1 MTPAQTPRLQS
12 GDKLVVASHNPGKI
26 REIKALLTPFGIE
39 TVSAADLEL
48 PEPEE
53 TGDTFEAN
61 ARLKASAAAD
71 ASGLPALADD
81 SGFCVSALDGGPG
94 IHSARYA
101 GPGKDFGVA
110 MERLNQEIGSEGD
123 RTAWFV
129 CALAIAWPGQTAL
142 TFRGEVWGDAVWPP
156 RGSLGFGYDPMFQP
170 GGHTM
175 TFGEMSPIAKHAM
188 SHRAHAFHLFVEA
201 TLRR

>member
-1 MTPAQTPRLQS
+1 VTSEQTPRFQS
-12 GDKLVVASHNPGKI
+12 GDKLVVASHNSGKI
-26 REIKALLTPFGIE
+26 REIKALLMPFGIE
-39 TVSAADLEL
+39 TVSAADLNI

-53 TGDTFEAN
+53 TGHTFEAN
-61 ARLKASAAAD
+61 AQLKASAAAD
-71 ASGLPALADD
+71 ASSLPALADD
-81 SGFCVSALDGGPG
+81 SGFCVSVLHGAPG
-94 IHSARYA
+94 ILSARYA
-101 GPGKDFGVA
+101 GPDKDFGVA
-110 MERLNQEIGSEGD
+110 MERLNQEIGIAVD

-170 GGHTM
+170 DGHSM

-201 TLRR
+201 TVKR